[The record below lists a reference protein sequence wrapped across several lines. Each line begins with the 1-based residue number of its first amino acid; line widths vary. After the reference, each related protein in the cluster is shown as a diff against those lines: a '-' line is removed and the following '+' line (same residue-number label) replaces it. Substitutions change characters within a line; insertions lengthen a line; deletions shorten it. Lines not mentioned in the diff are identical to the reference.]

1 MGVLRNNFL
10 CSNVHLSFGLHDCSE
25 HVAYFLL
32 VLNFALDLIEDVR
45 WNVKVLAYDLLHGSL
60 VSKLAI
66 DYQS

>member
-1 MGVLRNNFL
+1 MDALRNNFL
-10 CSNVHLSFGLHDCSE
+10 CSYIHLSLGLHDCGE
-25 HVAYFLL
+25 HVAYFSL

-45 WNVKVLAYDLLHGSL
+45 WDVKVLAYDLLHGSL